1 MAKSYDWLIT
11 TINVPETKNSQDKN
25 VLQGLYGCYMQD
37 AERLILGNAPITH
50 ITLVDDHG
58 NTKEHSS
65 FQIVDA
71 DSLIATLPLQR
82 MFEQR
87 VTFKDAGYS

>member
-1 MAKSYDWLIT
+1 MVKSYDWLIT

-25 VLQGLYGCYMQD
+25 VLQGLYGCNKQD

-50 ITLVDDHG
+50 ITVVDDHG

-71 DSLIATLPLQR
+71 DSLIATLPL
-82 MFEQR
+82 
-87 VTFKDAGYS
+87 